1 MGRFCCVR
9 RVYTTGSA
17 LCFCLDLKF
26 VLEFQPLVDLQHGTV
41 PYLSYL
47 QLMPIPLIRPI
58 NPLYMSH
65 IVPIRCE
72 YLHKQ
77 CCTIGITFF
86 HNQFHEVFYM
96 RQSASQVIRRPKLN
110 MTSYSLNSLHL
121 RKPWVIAWWSLA
133 FPGFGHIACGN
144 MAKGVF
150 LFIGEALINEM
161 ANINLAIVYSFTG
174 EFARAKEILDTQ
186 WLLLYCGILAF
197 SIWDSYRLAIEC
209 NKLSVL
215 ADREHAP
222 INPTYIGP
230 ASINVLDKRNPWI
243 PMVWSLLAPGIGQL
257 HTVGTTK
264 AVFLM
269 VVSFSVIVASNALPA
284 LGYTAV
290 GDFQQAKAVINWQ
303 RFINIP
309 SFYGF
314 AAWDAYVTAVEINKL
329 FVLEQAR
336 YFRDTFQ
343 NAAARKPL
351 PRQGG

>member
-1 MGRFCCVR
+1 
-9 RVYTTGSA
+9 
-17 LCFCLDLKF
+17 
-26 VLEFQPLVDLQHGTV
+26 
-41 PYLSYL
+41 
-47 QLMPIPLIRPI
+47 
-58 NPLYMSH
+58 
-65 IVPIRCE
+65 
-72 YLHKQ
+72 
-77 CCTIGITFF
+77 
-86 HNQFHEVFYM
+86 M

-215 ADREHAP
+215 ADREHALLIHILTP
-222 INPTYIGP
+222 FHKCSGQTESMDTYGLVSIGP
-230 ASINVLDKRNPWI
+230 
-243 PMVWSLLAPGIGQL
+243 VWVITYCGNN
-257 HTVGTTK
+257 K

-269 VVSFSVIVASNALPA
+269 VVSFSVMSHQMPSA

-309 SFYGF
+309 SFYGLQPGILMSL
-314 AAWDAYVTAVEINKL
+314 VEIL
-329 FVLEQAR
+329 SS
-336 YFRDTFQ
+336 FRANGIFATLS